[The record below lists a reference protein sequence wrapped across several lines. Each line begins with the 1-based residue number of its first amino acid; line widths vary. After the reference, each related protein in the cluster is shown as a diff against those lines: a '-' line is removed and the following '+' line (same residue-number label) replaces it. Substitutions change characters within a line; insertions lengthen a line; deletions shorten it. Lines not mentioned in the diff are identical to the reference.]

1 MSAQKLKNQAST
13 LNAEMSKALE
23 LGGLGQEGKQTLIGN
38 QAKVQRI
45 NRVLGLRP
53 TTAVYGKSQVGKSY
67 LISRLFSLNGRPI
80 TLDFPGEK
88 VDFIDEVNP
97 AGHDQEATGV
107 VSRFT
112 IAKPS
117 DSDFPVRVEIM
128 RPAEL
133 LQIWIDS
140 FVEDSDGSISY
151 EWQPPHVSTG
161 SDESLMKKTEVV
173 ELKDYVEN
181 KLSSKSPHLTSISQT
196 DFWEKSIDHI
206 SQLAS
211 DSELFVRWFEN
222 LWACQP
228 EFSKALR
235 LLLKSHSM
243 LGSEDGSHVHVAV
256 NTVKRTDR
264 QGKGLIDVETLRN
277 LLLGAGMVDV
287 KTSNG
292 IMSVSVESLS
302 ALTKE
307 VVLPI
312 ESALLEENPFLRDS
326 DFLDFPGARTS
337 LDGAKVEED
346 SVMDFFLR
354 SKVRYLFRSYCANY
368 EINNLMW
375 CLDGGNMEAR
385 GQIDDVDLWMEYCV
399 GESMDL
405 RAEYVKR
412 RGCQPLAV
420 VQTKFDKALAESGT
434 IDGRIGSHFV
444 NEVNKKGYDWL
455 DRWDGDTFQEIHF
468 LRNPEFSTTLFSGF
482 DKKAGSFLET
492 EVKNHE
498 KLDLAKSVLFSNDW
512 ITKHCSDLEGKWEGV
527 SKPNEVGLESI
538 RSFLNEAAN
547 KSGAEVNL
555 ELQLCNIQSDFLKQM
570 RGLVV
575 SEDAS
580 EQLKA
585 ADKAYKEIERALKD
599 AALNFM
605 RQPHREEQSGAGFVD
620 QAQRLLM
627 TTPLEVNRILENLED
642 GEDAANATQ
651 YQDFLSLWEGFR
663 KDMSEHERLTHLAE
677 IRGESTEDTQE
688 FLDDEGIDLSQL
700 FAEERV
706 GVANGKIEG
715 ALTELIFEK
724 LQIQGAAAKW
734 MMDAGMPQQA
744 VEMLLNE
751 LGITIAERKLGSLIS
766 MSMKSMKAANAGI
779 QHDESRMLSNSVSHW
794 WNECLLLC
802 DARFFTDDE
811 IQNLQIVSGNHDD
824 DAQPYVEKLKA
835 ALGEELWDSID
846 AVAQKSF
853 QTRLNTWLTS
863 IKNSFRANTKAI
875 DIDIERNEKLVRLIE
890 KTQAIELCK

>member
-1 MSAQKLKNQAST
+1 MSAQELKKKASA

-23 LGGLGQEGKQTLIGN
+23 LGGLGQEGRQSLIRN

-45 NRVLGLRP
+45 DRVLGLRP

-67 LISRLFSLNGRPI
+67 LISRLFSLNGKPI

-88 VDFIDEVNP
+88 VDFIDGVNP
-97 AGHDQEATGV
+97 AGKGQEATGV

-117 DSDFPVRVEIM
+117 DSDFPVRVELM
-128 RPAEL
+128 KPAEL

-140 FVEDSDGSISY
+140 FVEDSDGSICH
-151 EWQPPHVSTG
+151 EWQPPHVSSG
-161 SDESLMKKTEVV
+161 SDESLMKRTEVV

-181 KLSSKSPHLTSISQT
+181 KLASKSPHLTSLSQT

-235 LLLKSHSM
+235 LLLKAHRV
-243 LGSEDGSHVHVAV
+243 LGSEDVSHVHVAV
-256 NTVKRTDR
+256 NTVKRTDDD
-264 QGKGLIDVETLRN
+264 GKGLIDVKTLRN
-277 LLLGAGMVDV
+277 LLKREGMVDV

-292 IMSVSVESLS
+292 IMSVAVESLS

-307 VVLPI
+307 VVLPV
-312 ESALLEENPFLRDS
+312 ETALLEENPFLRDS

-337 LDGAKVEED
+337 LDGARVEEK

-354 SKVRYLFRSYCANY
+354 SKVRYLFRSYCASY

-375 CLDGGNMEAR
+375 CLDGENMEAR

-420 VQTKFDKALAESGT
+420 VQTKFDTALAEPVN
-434 IDGRIGSHFV
+434 IDGRLGTHFV
-444 NEVNKKGYDWL
+444 DEVNKKGYDWL
-455 DRWDGDTFQEIHF
+455 DRWDGDTFQETHF

-482 DKKAGSFLET
+482 DKKEGSFLET
-492 EVKNHE
+492 EIKNQE
-498 KLDLAKSVLFSNDW
+498 KLDLAKSALFSNEW
-512 ITKHCSDLEGKWEGV
+512 VTTHCSDLEGKWKGV
-527 SKPNEVGLESI
+527 SQPNEVGLESI

-555 ELQLCNIQSDFLKQM
+555 ELQLCNIQRDFLKQM
-570 RGLVV
+570 RGMVV

-585 ADKAYKEIERALKD
+585 ADKAFKEIERALKD

-642 GEDAANATQ
+642 GAGSSSTQ
-651 YQDFLSLWEGFR
+651 YQDFLRLWGGFSQV
-663 KDMSEHERLTHLAE
+663 MSEGERLSHLAE
-677 IRGESTEDTQE
+677 IRGESPEDTQK
-688 FLDDEGIDLSQL
+688 FLDDEGIHLSQL
-700 FAEERV
+700 FPEERV
-706 GVANGKIEG
+706 GIADGKVEG
-715 ALTELIFEK
+715 ALMELISEK
-724 LQIQGAAAKW
+724 LEIHGPAGKW
-734 MMDAGMPQQA
+734 MMDAGMPQQT
-744 VEMLLNE
+744 VEMLLTQ
-751 LGITIAERKLGSLIS
+751 LSITISERKLGSIIS
-766 MSMKSMKAANAGI
+766 MSTKSMKAVNVGI
-779 QHDESRMLSNSVSHW
+779 QHDESRMLSNSISHW

-802 DARFFTDDE
+802 DARFFNEDE
-811 IQNLQIVSGNHDD
+811 IKNLQILSEEYNNDTTAYED
-824 DAQPYVEKLKA
+824 KLKS
-835 ALGEELWDSID
+835 ALGEELWTSVDE
-846 AVAQKSF
+846 VAEKSF
-853 QTRLNTWLTS
+853 QTRLNTWLRS
-863 IKNSFRANTKAI
+863 IKNSLRANTKAI
-875 DIDIERNEKLVRLIE
+875 DIDINRNEALI
-890 KTQAIELCK
+890 QAIDRIKAIQLADD